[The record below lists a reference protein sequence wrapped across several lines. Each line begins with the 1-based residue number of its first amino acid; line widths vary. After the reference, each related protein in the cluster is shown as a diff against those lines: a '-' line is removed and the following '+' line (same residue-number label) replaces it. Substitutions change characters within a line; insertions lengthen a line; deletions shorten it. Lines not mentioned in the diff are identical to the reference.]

1 MSGKVALQLNAMVGM
16 VSTLAASAIM
26 WLLLTRPT
34 DIAVKVATHDYDA
47 LIVAIGH
54 QLGAWIHAL
63 LRFI

>member
-1 MSGKVALQLNAMVGM
+1 MQDGM

-47 LIVAIGH
+47 LIIAIGH

-63 LRFI
+63 VRFI